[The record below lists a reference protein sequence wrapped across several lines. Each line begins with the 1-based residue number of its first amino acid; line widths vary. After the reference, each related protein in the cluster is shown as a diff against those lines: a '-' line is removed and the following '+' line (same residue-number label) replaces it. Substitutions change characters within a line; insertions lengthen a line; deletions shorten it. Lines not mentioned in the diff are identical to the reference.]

1 MPKYITKHMP
11 VDDARFIV
19 YASTDANV
27 PDIANSISIESTK
40 SVAQGGNYT
49 FPVTQTGV
57 GNYDKTLTWTLSVE
71 SGGTIKSG
79 TTLTQAG
86 KLTVDASQATTKK
99 LYVTVTD
106 AYGMS
111 SKCTVTVTS

>member
-40 SVAQGGNYT
+40 SVAQGGNFIDVDT
-49 FPVTQTGV
+49 
-57 GNYDKTLTWTLSVE
+57 E
-71 SGGTIKSG
+71 SCHVFLGLNCHKISEIYRNI
-79 TTLTQAG
+79 LI
-86 KLTVDASQATTKK
+86 LEVNLNHRNENS
-99 LYVTVTD
+99 LFH
-106 AYGMS
+106 S
-111 SKCTVTVTS
+111 E